1 MDIGSVVVEQLGQ
14 NCRGGCS
21 VAPIREVEGQI
32 VAFQSWHAG
41 AGRGFGRRPLNSQEL
56 ELIRTLIL
64 ILCATATLA
73 LIISTI
79 GAALAIIT
87 GHARWIELAW
97 LSIAASLLAT
107 VVSELWPRDQNP
119 EH

>member
-1 MDIGSVVVEQLGQ
+1 VLPNNYLMAQMVSGRSAIHQ
-14 NCRGGCS
+14 
-21 VAPIREVEGQI
+21 APVLPRTGVY
-32 VAFQSWHAG
+32 SSL
-41 AGRGFGRRPLNSQEL
+41 RRLRL
-56 ELIRTLIL
+56 EPSI
-64 ILCATATLA
+64 
-73 LIISTI
+73 I
-79 GAALAIIT
+79 GAAPAIIT